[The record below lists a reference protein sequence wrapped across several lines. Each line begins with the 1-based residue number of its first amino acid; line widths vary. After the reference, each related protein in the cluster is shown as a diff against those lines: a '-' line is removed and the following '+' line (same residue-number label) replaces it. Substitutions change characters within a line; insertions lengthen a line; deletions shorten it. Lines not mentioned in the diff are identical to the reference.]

1 MKFDFQENINV
12 ETEKEVMTDHS
23 QILVDI
29 LNMLKYEHQLTK
41 TFQIILT
48 KLNHLFFNKYQVIK
62 RINYHEQHNS
72 KTYSYQL
79 YYEKSEVEILI
90 VKQQNACKT
99 LYDVVLV
106 IKEHAVSN

>member
-1 MKFDFQENINV
+1 MKFNFQENINV
-12 ETEKEVMTDHS
+12 ETEKEIMTDYS
-23 QILVDI
+23 QILVNI

-62 RINYHEQHNS
+62 KINHYEQHNQ

-79 YYEKSEVEILI
+79 YYEKSEVEMLI
-90 VKQQNACKT
+90 VKQQNAYKF
-99 LYDVVLV
+99 LHDVM
-106 IKEHAVSN
+106 

>member
-1 MKFDFQENINV
+1 MKFSFQENIDI

-48 KLNHLFFNKYQVIK
+48 KFNHLFFNKYQVIK
-62 RINYHEQHNS
+62 KINHHEQHNL
-72 KTYSYQL
+72 KTYFYQL
-79 YYEKSEVEILI
+79 YCEKSEVEMLI
-90 VKQQNACKT
+90 
-99 LYDVVLV
+99 
-106 IKEHAVSN
+106 IK